1 MTCVIW
7 NLTSIC
13 LERLLGSVQDRCMVC
28 ANAPQAKKP
37 LWTHP
42 MVLIGQEAQ
51 VEARFGLFGDRANLN
66 PRSDAR
72 FAWNVQYA

>member
-7 NLTSIC
+7 NLTSVC
-13 LERLLGSVQDRCMVC
+13 LERLLVLVQDRRMVC

-37 LWTHP
+37 LWMHP

-51 VEARFGLFGDRANLN
+51 VEARYGLFGDRANLD
-66 PRSDAR
+66 PR
-72 FAWNVQYA
+72 